1 MWHPSVKKSG
11 DYWYAGIKRAGVER
25 IDWSIPLVTRK
36 MALKSAQQEAYDY
49 NCPKVPR
56 LVETCTGDRLVAPQ

>member
-1 MWHPSVKKSG
+1 MKKSG
-11 DYWYAGIKRAGVER
+11 GNWFAGIKRNVVER

-36 MALKSAQQEAYDY
+36 MALRSAQQEAYEK
-49 NCPKVPR
+49 NNARPK